1 MNRSLFLSLLFSS
14 AAILAQAQ
22 YNSPMSEHN
31 HSSSPSQASCP
42 WLPLGSAAK
51 ALGGDVYLTVRLL
64 VNGDGSC
71 KFLRRQDS
79 HDSLTV
85 LVGDAA
91 ALSSCSEAHTTLRG
105 IGNDAARCKLPS
117 SHGKTIEMVSSR
129 VRDMHFTVTLAA
141 SGRKSSTKSSHEQ
154 EDVLEQVAEQIAGNL
169 Y

>member
-1 MNRSLFLSLLFSS
+1 MNPSLFLSLLLSF
-14 AAILAQAQ
+14 AVILAQAQ
-22 YNSPMSEHN
+22 HNSPLNEHN
-31 HSSSPSQASCP
+31 TLPPPSQASCP

-51 ALGGDVYLTVRLL
+51 ALGGDVYLTVSLP
-64 VNGDGSC
+64 VNGEGSC
-71 KFLRRQDS
+71 KFLRQQDS

-85 LVGDAA
+85 LVGNAA

-141 SGRKSSTKSSHEQ
+141 SGRKSPKKSSDEQ
-154 EDVLEQVAEQIAGNL
+154 EDVLEQVAEQVAGNL